1 MDALVAG
8 YHRFRAGQ
16 FADQRVRF
24 RQLAS
29 QGQSPQALVVS
40 CCDSRVDP
48 QMIFDAGPGDLFVIR
63 NVANLVPPYAPNAD
77 YHGTSAALEF
87 GIDVLGISNLVVMG
101 HGSCGGVR
109 ALRTRSSLEGDF
121 IGGWMS
127 IAQAAI
133 GPDTSSD
140 PENDDAQLAA
150 ELGVV
155 RVSLENLMT
164 FPFIRKRVAEGKL
177 TLHGYY
183 FALVNGGL
191 RQYDAATNSWNSLGD
206 EEAMSA

>member
-1 MDALVAG
+1 MDALIAG
-8 YHRFRAGQ
+8 YERFTSGRFAEQRERFR
-16 FADQRVRF
+16 R
-24 RQLAS
+24 LAS
-29 QGQSPQALVVS
+29 HGQSPQALVVS

-87 GIDVLGISNLVVMG
+87 GIDVLGIADLVVMG
-101 HGSCGGVR
+101 HGGCGGVR
-109 ALRTRSSLEGDF
+109 ALRTGTSVQGDF

-133 GPDTSSD
+133 GTGISSD
-140 PENDDAQLAA
+140 PENDNAQLEA
-150 ELGVV
+150 ELNVV
-155 RVSLENLMT
+155 RVSLSNLMT
-164 FPFIRKRVAEGKL
+164 FPFIRKRVEDGRL
-177 TLHGYY
+177 RLHGYY

-191 RQYDAATNSWNSLGD
+191 RMLDASTDTWVSLGGED
-206 EEAMSA
+206 RA